1 MKITVSQQPVFKD
14 LMDNH
19 ACKLD
24 VLEAHKDSDWL
35 LTPECSISGYC
46 LPPTLNNCWDARTKQ
61 VENSILKIKDKA
73 KELGVKLALGSG
85 IKDVD
90 NYPYNAMMI
99 WDDGNCKSI
108 YKKRVL
114 TRGWEGG
121 GEMHHYL
128 PGHVPNYFYLD
139 DKQTIKASSMIC
151 NDFWCMP
158 RVAPEGNPYFHVE
171 LAQNNVDVLFVSSN
185 CNGEEPDDL
194 ARTWNENHL
203 QIFAREFAMYVVHAG
218 SATSINH
225 METNHLQC
233 PSGVVGP
240 DGEWIA
246 KCKDIGM
253 DSVTVDIDPLPRYK
267 VEHASAHI
275 FKRMGDDENF
285 D

>member
-1 MKITVSQQPVFKD
+1 MKITVSQQPVFKE

-19 ACKLD
+19 ACTLD
-24 VLEAHKDSDWL
+24 VLEANKDTDWL
-35 LTPECSISGYC
+35 ITPECSISGYC
-46 LPPTLNNCWDARTKQ
+46 LPPTLNNMFNVRTTQ
-61 VENSILKIKDKA
+61 VENSILKIKDRA

-85 IKDVD
+85 IKDND
-90 NYPYNAMMI
+90 GFPYNAMMI
-99 WDDGNCKSI
+99 WDNGNLKSL
-108 YKKRVL
+108 YKKRML

-121 GEMHHYL
+121 GERHYYL

-139 DKQTIKASSMIC
+139 DEQTIKASSMIC

-158 RVAPEGNPYFHVE
+158 RVAPEGNPYYHHE

-185 CNGEEPDDL
+185 CNGEEPDAL
-194 ARTWNENHL
+194 AKVWNENHL
-203 QIFAREFAMYVVHAG
+203 QVFAREFAMYVVHAG

-225 METNHLQC
+225 QETNELQC
-233 PSGVVGP
+233 ASGVIGP

-246 KCKDIGM
+246 KCKDSGM

-267 VEHASAHI
+267 VVKASGHI
-275 FKRMGDDENF
+275 FKRMGDDEDF